1 MDLQQLC
8 VVLQSCLSPDA
19 QLRKGAEDLLVQVD
33 AEELVFTL
41 ETLVQKF
48 GTDIAPYAAQ
58 MMTQLVAAFNN
69 IAAYECLRAIN
80 TLLDSLSGL
89 GPELYLAIEDALL
102 PLVMKLLSTDGQDV
116 VEESSLYAMKWSLC
130 KLHYHLGDPTLTP
143 PLLRVAAEESVDIA
157 VRQVA
162 AITFKRLVRRSWDP
176 PASDTTTYRL
186 PEDEKTLVK
195 DNILESLTRA
205 PHAAQV
211 QLGEVFKTIVYND
224 FPANWPGLQAG
235 LVQNLASQEPLR
247 VHGGLYALRLVVRKY
262 EMRDSKGEE
271 ADTQAA
277 LVNATFPVLLH
288 IFQQLLASPA
298 LTPDVC
304 LYIKLVLKCFW
315 SATYMAPPDLLLQ
328 PEHFRGWMAA
338 LLAAVLEMLAY
349 LTFFGPGI
357 TPKLWST
364 WPLMHAMLMDW
375 AIDSWDSFLIPLD
388 NMITRDTHTF
398 LHSKDPNY
406 LESVFQLASHSL
418 SGDYSDKEVV
428 PAAKLL
434 QLVLQTCR
442 GSIDNWVGPY
452 IGLALQRLPRTEHNS
467 LKDSLVQVV
476 AAALYYNPLLTLR
489 VLVESGTLASFFS
502 GWVTMILAT
511 RASSGKAV
519 HFRSMQDK
527 KVCILGLLALVG
539 GVPAESLPA
548 EVASSSHVVLSG
560 AVTLL
565 T

>member
-1 MDLQQLC
+1 MAE
-8 VVLQSCLSPDA
+8 SRG
-19 QLRKGAEDLLVQVD
+19 RKPGRDEAEDTESIKPILPQILGAIFQLMGEVD

-58 MMTQLVAAFNN
+58 MMAQLVAAFNKYMAAVDEEDDEDEGTAS

-116 VEESSLYAMKWSLC
+116 VEE
-130 KLHYHLGDPTLTP
+130 
-143 PLLRVAAEESVDIA
+143 
-157 VRQVA
+157 
-162 AITFKRLVRRSWDP
+162 
-176 PASDTTTYRL
+176 
-186 PEDEKTLVK
+186 
-195 DNILESLTRA
+195 
-205 PHAAQV
+205 
-211 QLGEVFKTIVYND
+211 
-224 FPANWPGLQAG
+224 
-235 LVQNLASQEPLR
+235 
-247 VHGGLYALRLVVRKY
+247 
-262 EMRDSKGEE
+262 
-271 ADTQAA
+271 
-277 LVNATFPVLLH
+277 
-288 IFQQLLASPA
+288 
-298 LTPDVC
+298 
-304 LYIKLVLKCFW
+304 
-315 SATYMAPPDLLLQ
+315 
-328 PEHFRGWMAA
+328 
-338 LLAAVLEMLAY
+338 VLEMLAY

-398 LHSKDPNY
+398 LHSKEPNY
-406 LESVFQLASHSL
+406 LESVFQLVSHSL

-467 LKDSLVQVV
+467 LKDALVQVV

-527 KVCILGLLALVG
+527 KVCILGLLAL
-539 GVPAESLPA
+539 
-548 EVASSSHVVLSG
+548 
-560 AVTLL
+560 
-565 T
+565 

>member
-19 QLRKGAEDLLVQVD
+19 QLRKGAEDLLVQHEASKGQV
-33 AEELVFTL
+33 
-41 ETLVQKF
+41 
-48 GTDIAPYAAQ
+48 
-58 MMTQLVAAFNN
+58 
-69 IAAYECLRAIN
+69 IN
-80 TLLDSLSGL
+80 
-89 GPELYLAIEDALL
+89 
-102 PLVMKLLSTDGQDV
+102 
-116 VEESSLYAMKWSLC
+116 
-130 KLHYHLGDPTLTP
+130 
-143 PLLRVAAEESVDIA
+143 LLRVAAEESVDIA

-195 DNILESLTRA
+195 DNILESLIRA

-338 LLAAVLEMLAY
+338 LLAAVHQDLPEDQQPARKEERPAMAWWKSRKWLLHYEMRDSKGEEADTQAALVNA
-349 LTFFGPGI
+349 TFPV
-357 TPKLWST
+357 L
-364 WPLMHAMLMDW
+364 
-375 AIDSWDSFLIPLD
+375 
-388 NMITRDTHTF
+388 
-398 LHSKDPNY
+398 LHI
-406 LESVFQLASHSL
+406 FQQLLAS
-418 SGDYSDKEVV
+418 
-428 PAAKLL
+428 PALTPDVCLYIKLVLKCFWSATYMAPPDLLL
-434 QLVLQTCR
+434 QPEHFR
-442 GSIDNWVGPY
+442 GWMAALLAAVHQDLPEDQQPARKEERPAMAWWKSRKWLLHVTYHMFTRCGNPKHAKEGNERTFALMWAPFLDAH
-452 IGLALQRLPRTEHNS
+452 LALIVRLASGRYMTPRTTN
-467 LKDSLVQVV
+467 
-476 AAALYYNPLLTLR
+476 LLFQYVDHCLNIK
-489 VLVESGTLASFFS
+489 SCY
-502 GWVTMILAT
+502 
-511 RASSGKAV
+511 K
-519 HFRSMQDK
+519 
-527 KVCILGLLALVG
+527 
-539 GVPAESLPA
+539 
-548 EVASSSHVVLSG
+548 
-560 AVTLL
+560 
-565 T
+565 